1 MENKSIGF
9 RIGLATVGTII
20 LAISINFIIG
30 INWGMA
36 TFDTACLTT
45 QYLFNLDQYGNAV
58 LLTHLVFVILL
69 VIGMKQ
75 LQSSW
80 KHVGIA
86 VISIF
91 VVSRVINFFGFII
104 DFEYANSGIM
114 LIVFLINVVTVN
126 LAIYLMANS
135 QLVATPYD
143 RFVIQFSSSTNRDL
157 GRGRLIVDVIT
168 FLIAFIIITIA
179 DLPVPISFAT
189 LFIVLVSGPI
199 ITFWGKILKF

>member
-9 RIGLATVGTII
+9 RIGLAVIGTII

-45 QYLFNLDQYGNAV
+45 QYLFNIEQYGNAV
-58 LLTHLVFVILL
+58 LLTHVIFIVLL
-69 VIGMKQ
+69 ILFMKQ

-86 VISIF
+86 AISIF
-91 VVSRVINFFGFII
+91 IVSRVINYFGFII
-104 DFEYANSGIM
+104 DIEYANTTIM
-114 LIVFLINVVTVN
+114 LFVFIVNVVMVN

-143 RFVIQFSSSTNRDL
+143 RFVIQFSSSTDRDL

-168 FLIAFIIITIA
+168 FIIAFVIIIIA
-179 DLPVPISFAT
+179 KLPVPISIAT
-189 LFIVLVSGPI
+189 LFIVLASGPI

>member
-1 MENKSIGF
+1 MENKTLGF
-9 RIGLATVGTII
+9 RIGLAVIGTII

-45 QYLFNLDQYGNAV
+45 QYLFNMEQYGNAV
-58 LLTHLVFVILL
+58 LLTHVAFIVLL
-69 VIGMKQ
+69 IIFMKK
-75 LQSSW
+75 LESSW

-86 VISIF
+86 AISIF

-104 DFEYANSGIM
+104 DIDYANNLIM
-114 LIVFLINVVTVN
+114 FVVFMINVVTVN

-143 RFVIQFSSSTNRDL
+143 RFVIQFSSATNRDL

-168 FLIAFIIITIA
+168 FIVAFIIILVA
-179 DLPVPISFAT
+179 NLPVPISFAT
-189 LFIVLVSGPI
+189 LFIVLASGPI
-199 ITFWGKILKF
+199 ITFWGKIFKF